1 MEVKSYRDLLVWQKA
16 MDLMVECYLLT
27 EKLPKSET
35 YGLIGEIKRSAVHV
49 PSYIADGH
57 GREYTNEFLQR
68 LSAAYGQL
76 MYLET
81 HWLAVDR
88 LQYLPMS
95 EIEPILN
102 RCSEVGKMVNGLIR
116 SLKNKRS

>member
-1 MEVKSYRDLLVWQKA
+1 
-16 MDLMVECYLLT
+16 
-27 EKLPKSET
+27 
-35 YGLIGEIKRSAVHV
+35 
-49 PSYIADGH
+49 
-57 GREYTNEFLQR
+57 
-68 LSAAYGQL
+68 